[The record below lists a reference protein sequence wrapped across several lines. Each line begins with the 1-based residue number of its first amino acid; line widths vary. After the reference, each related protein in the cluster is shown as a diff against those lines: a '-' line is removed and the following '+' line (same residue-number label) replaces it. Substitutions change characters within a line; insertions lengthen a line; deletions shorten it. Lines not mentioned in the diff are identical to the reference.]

1 MISYYKRPRRKAFLG
16 IASAVI
22 GGVGT
27 IANIVGGMKQR
38 QAQQNQMYAQA
49 NAERRKQGIESASAY
64 TQAYAN
70 SDELSREFRERF
82 LRYGGRRKFN
92 DGGEEEVKTSS
103 PVNKQGVVDV
113 INSLSTL
120 ATGINSAVASPVK
133 KPIVNTIADST
144 IGRQVG
150 TNNANY
156 DNVSNA
162 NKNLFQTTTL
172 YKFGGRRHTRKC

>member
-22 GGVGT
+22 GGVGA
-27 IANIVGGMKQR
+27 IANIVGGIKQR

-64 TQAYAN
+64 TQAYTN

-120 ATGINSAVASPVK
+120 ATGINSAVTSPIK

-162 NKNLFQTTTL
+162 NKNIFQTTAL
-172 YKFGGRRHTRKC
+172 YKFGGRRHSRKC

>member
-22 GGVGT
+22 GGVGA
-27 IANIVGGMKQR
+27 IANIIGGNKQR
-38 QAQQNQMYAQA
+38 QAQQNQMIAQA
-49 NAERRKQGIESASAY
+49 NAERHKQGIESASAY
-64 TQAYAN
+64 TQAYSN
-70 SDELSREFRERF
+70 NDELSREFKERF

-92 DGGEEEVKTSS
+92 NGGA
-103 PVNKQGVVDV
+103 VDV

-120 ATGINSAVASPVK
+120 ATGINNAVASPIK
-133 KPIVNTIADST
+133 KPIVNTVANST

-156 DNVSNA
+156 DNVTNA
-162 NKNLFQTTTL
+162 NKNIFQTTSL
-172 YKFGGRRHTRKC
+172 YKFGGRRHSRKC